1 MKRWNYIFIIIAIL
15 LVVLIA
21 VFDPEHLGG
30 AIFPALIAASIGYS
44 EFAVAFRKKYE
55 YKQLPFIIV
64 CIIQALLIGLLIMI
78 GFIYRFNSGLFYSLV
93 IFSLIFSFISLLL
106 FFVKYVKKKI

>member
-1 MKRWNYIFIIIAIL
+1 MKKWNYIFILIAIL

-30 AIFPALIAASIGYS
+30 AIFPALIAGAIGYS
-44 EFAVAFRKKYE
+44 KFAVAFRQKYE
-55 YKQLPFIIV
+55 YKQLPFIIL
-64 CIIQALLIGLLIMI
+64 CIIQALLIGLLMMVGII
-78 GFIYRFNSGLFYSLV
+78 DSFNSGLFCSLA
-93 IFSLIFSFISLLL
+93 IICLICSLISLFL